1 MLLRFLKREVTTLRK
16 QNVHI
21 VRVGDLRATIRRL
34 PARPG
39 SMEHRIIY
47 SRLCGKPRRWRRVE
61 QGTVLTVGDSTAYR
75 RLYAEA
81 TKWSRDAYL
90 AYQDRRKRRL
100 STSRCGHTSS
110 KET

>member
-1 MLLRFLKREVTTLRK
+1 MLLRFLRREVTVLRK

-21 VRVGDLRATIRRL
+21 VRVGNLRATIRRL

-61 QGTVLTVGDSTAYR
+61 QGTVLTVGDSTAHTWIFER
-75 RLYAEA
+75 A
-81 TKWSRDAYL
+81 
-90 AYQDRRKRRL
+90 QDKV
-100 STSRCGHTSS
+100 
-110 KET
+110 